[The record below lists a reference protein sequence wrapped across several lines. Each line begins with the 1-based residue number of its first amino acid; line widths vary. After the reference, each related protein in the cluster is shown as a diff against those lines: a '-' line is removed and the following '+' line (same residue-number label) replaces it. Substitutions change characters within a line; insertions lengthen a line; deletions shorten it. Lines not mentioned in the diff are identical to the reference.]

1 MVHCVI
7 TKDPPI
13 AKGYEGSYD
22 VVMSLLCL
30 EHVCRTRSEYATTV
44 KKLATMVKTGGTLL
58 LHTTLRNWEDHD
70 DTPGYYAIGEIR
82 YFDVA
87 LP

>member
-1 MVHCVI
+1 MVHCDI

-13 AKGYEGSYD
+13 AKGYEGPYD

-30 EHVCRTRSEYATTV
+30 KHACWTRSEYTTTD

-58 LHTTLRNWEDHD
+58 LHTTLRNREDHD
-70 DTPGYYAIGEIR
+70 DTSG
-82 YFDVA
+82 
-87 LP
+87 

>member
-1 MVHCVI
+1 MVHCDI

-13 AKGYEGSYD
+13 AKGYEGPYD

-30 EHVCRTRSEYATTV
+30 EHACRIRSEYTTAV
-44 KKLATMVKTGGTLL
+44 KMLATMVKTGGILL
-58 LHTTLRNWEDHD
+58 LHTTLRNREDHD